1 MRNYLI
7 IIFLL
12 FYSSIAFTQ
21 TSIQVNNVDYTY
33 TGNKKQSIK
42 EVEDEAI
49 NHAKIKALSRA
60 GIKEHVKTYSSL
72 YRRTENND
80 YEKSLTSTF
89 FSEKQGAVTSYS
101 IIEQSHSYT
110 DEGLPVYYIKINAN
124 VIKYETDADYNF
136 KAKINSVV
144 WDSDIGYSGDWKTM
158 EDFSPVYSYDN
169 DNFQNVKNK
178 KYGCAIRF
186 NVTPTKDTYL
196 TIFTL
201 WDDSVSILFPHEEE
215 KINADRDRTTI
226 FKKNKEY
233 KFGNQPEIWFDSEKK
248 STGYRLVI
256 VMHKEERTFFETLNI
271 DNMWKWFFEI
281 PRELRY
287 ITIKDFTVYN
297 KQ

>member
-12 FYSSIAFTQ
+12 FYSTIAFTQ
-21 TSIQVNNVDYTY
+21 TQTQVNVDYTY

-49 NHAKIKALSRA
+49 NHAKIKALLRA

-72 YRRTENND
+72 YKRIENND

-101 IIEQSHSYT
+101 IIDKSHSYT
-110 DEGLPVYYIKINAN
+110 DEGLPVCYVKINAN
-124 VIKYETDADYNF
+124 VIKYETDADYNY
-136 KAKINSVV
+136 KAII
-144 WDSDIGYSGDWKTM
+144 DGL
-158 EDFSPVYSYDN
+158 EPVYSYDN
-169 DNFQNVKNK
+169 DDVQNEKDPED
-178 KYGCAIRF
+178 GCAVRF
-186 NVTPTKDTYL
+186 NFTPTKDTYL
-196 TIFTL
+196 TIFAL
-201 WDDSVSILFPHEEE
+201 WDDKVYMLFPHEEE
-215 KINADRDRTTI
+215 KKKANRDRNTV
-226 FKKNKEY
+226 FKEGEAY
-233 KFGNQPEIWFDSEKK
+233 KFGNQPVIWFDSEKK

-271 DNMWKWFFEI
+271 DNMWKWIFKI
-281 PRELRY
+281 PRELRDV
-287 ITIKDFTVYN
+287 TIKNFTVYN

>member
-21 TSIQVNNVDYTY
+21 TSTQVIVDYTY
-33 TGNKKQSIK
+33 TGNKKQSTK

-72 YRRTENND
+72 YKRTENND

-101 IIEQSHSYT
+101 IIDRSHSYT
-110 DEGLPVYYIKINAN
+110 DEGLPVCYIKINAN
-124 VIKYETDADYNF
+124 VIKYETDADYNY
-136 KAKINSVV
+136 KAIIDGLEPSYTYDDKPITH
-144 WDSDIGYSGDWKTM
+144 IKHP
-158 EDFSPVYSYDN
+158 ED
-169 DNFQNVKNK
+169 
-178 KYGCAIRF
+178 GCAVRF
-186 NVTPTKDTYL
+186 NFTPTKDTYL
-196 TIFTL
+196 TIFLL
-201 WDDSVSILFPHEEE
+201 WDNEVYKLFPDSLQKELKYRERNTVFKEHERHE
-215 KINADRDRTTI
+215 
-226 FKKNKEY
+226 
-233 KFGNQPEIWFDSEKK
+233 FGDHPRIWLDAEGK

-287 ITIKDFTVYN
+287 ITIKDFIVYN

>member
-1 MRNYLI
+1 MRSFFLV
-7 IIFLL
+7 LL
-12 FYSSIAFTQ
+12 FSLFYISNVSSQSSVKVIAE
-21 TSIQVNNVDYTY
+21 DTY
-33 TGNKKQSIK
+33 TGNKMQSIK

-72 YRRTENND
+72 YKRTENND

-101 IIEQSHSYT
+101 IIDKSHSYT
-110 DEGLPVYYIKINAN
+110 DEGLPVCYVKINAN
-124 VIKYETDADYNF
+124 VIKYETDADYNY
-136 KAKINSVV
+136 KAII
-144 WDSDIGYSGDWKTM
+144 DGL
-158 EDFSPVYSYDN
+158 EPVYSYDN
-169 DNFQNVKNK
+169 EHVQNEKNPED
-178 KYGCAIRF
+178 GCAVRF
-186 NVTPTKDTYL
+186 NFKPTKDTYL
-196 TIFTL
+196 TIFAL
-201 WDDSVSILFPHEEE
+201 WDDEVYMLLPHEEE
-215 KINADRDRTTI
+215 KKKANRDRNTI
-226 FKKNKEY
+226 FKKDKEY

-271 DNMWKWFFEI
+271 DNMWKWIFEI

-287 ITIKDFTVYN
+287 VTIKDFTVYN

>member
-12 FYSSIAFTQ
+12 FFSSIAFTQ
-21 TSIQVNNVDYTY
+21 TSTQVNVDYTY

-49 NHAKIKALSRA
+49 NHAIIKALSRA

-101 IIEQSHSYT
+101 IIDKSHSYT
-110 DEGLPVYYIKINAN
+110 DEGLPVCYVKINAN
-124 VIKYETDADYNF
+124 VIKYETDADYNY
-136 KAKINSVV
+136 KARI
-144 WDSDIGYSGDWKTM
+144 DGL
-158 EDFSPVYSYDN
+158 EPVYSYDN
-169 DNFQNVKNK
+169 EHVQNEKNPED
-178 KYGCAIRF
+178 GCAVRF
-186 NVTPTKDTYL
+186 NFTPTKDTYL
-196 TIFTL
+196 TIFAL
-201 WDDSVSILFPHEEE
+201 WDDEVYMLFPHEEE
-215 KINADRDRTTI
+215 NKKANRDRNTV
-226 FKKNKEY
+226 FKEGEPY

-271 DNMWKWFFEI
+271 DNMWKWIFEI

-287 ITIKDFTVYN
+287 VTIKDFTVYN
-297 KQ
+297 KK

>member
-21 TSIQVNNVDYTY
+21 TSTQVNVDYTY

-72 YRRTENND
+72 YKRTENND

-101 IIEQSHSYT
+101 IIDKSHSYT
-110 DEGLPVYYIKINAN
+110 DEGLPVCYVKINAN
-124 VIKYETDADYNF
+124 VIKYETDADYNY
-136 KAKINSVV
+136 KARI
-144 WDSDIGYSGDWKTM
+144 DGL
-158 EDFSPVYSYDN
+158 EPVYSYDN
-169 DNFQNVKNK
+169 EHVQNEKNPED
-178 KYGCAIRF
+178 GCAVRF
-186 NVTPTKDTYL
+186 NFTPTKDTYL
-196 TIFTL
+196 TIFAL
-201 WDDSVSILFPHEEE
+201 WDDEVYMLFPQVEN
-215 KINADRDRTTI
+215 KKANRDRNTV
-226 FKKNKEY
+226 FKEGEAY

-271 DNMWKWFFEI
+271 DNMWKWIFEI

-287 ITIKDFTVYN
+287 VTIKDFTVYN
-297 KQ
+297 KK

>member
-1 MRNYLI
+1 MGNYLI

-12 FYSSIAFTQ
+12 FFSSIAFTQ
-21 TSIQVNNVDYTY
+21 TSIQVNVDYTY

-72 YRRTENND
+72 YKRTENND

-101 IIEQSHSYT
+101 IIDKSHSYT
-110 DEGLPVYYIKINAN
+110 DEGLPVCYIKINAN
-124 VIKYETDADYNF
+124 VIKYETDADYNY
-136 KAKINSVV
+136 KARIKGLEPS
-144 WDSDIGYSGDWKTM
+144 YT
-158 EDFSPVYSYDN
+158 YDN
-169 DNFQNVKNK
+169 EHVKNVKNSK
-178 KYGCAIRF
+178 DGCAVRF
-186 NVTPTKDTYL
+186 NFKPTKDTYL
-196 TIFTL
+196 TIFAL
-201 WDDSVSILFPHEEE
+201 WDDEVYMLFPNVEE
-215 KINADRDRTTI
+215 KKTAKRDRNTVFIKDTV
-226 FKKNKEY
+226 Y
-233 KFGNQPEIWFDSEKK
+233 KFGNHPEIWFDSEKK

-271 DNMWKWFFEI
+271 DNMWKWIFEI

-287 ITIKDFTVYN
+287 VVIEDFTVYN

>member
-21 TSIQVNNVDYTY
+21 TSTQVNVDYTY

-72 YRRTENND
+72 YKRTENND

-101 IIEQSHSYT
+101 IIDKSHSYT
-110 DEGLPVYYIKINAN
+110 DEGLPVCYVKINAN
-124 VIKYETDADYNF
+124 VIKYETDADYNY
-136 KAKINSVV
+136 KAII
-144 WDSDIGYSGDWKTM
+144 DGL
-158 EDFSPVYSYDN
+158 EPVYSYDN
-169 DNFQNVKNK
+169 EHVKNVKNSQD
-178 KYGCAIRF
+178 GCAVRF
-186 NVTPTKDTYL
+186 NFIPTKDTYL
-196 TIFTL
+196 TIFAL
-201 WDDSVSILFPHEEE
+201 WDDEVYMLFPHGEE
-215 KINADRDRTTI
+215 KKKANRDRNTV
-226 FKKNKEY
+226 FKKDKEY

-271 DNMWKWFFEI
+271 DNMWKWIFEI

-287 ITIKDFTVYN
+287 VTIKDFTVYN

>member
-21 TSIQVNNVDYTY
+21 TSTQVNVDYTY

-72 YRRTENND
+72 YKRTENND

-101 IIEQSHSYT
+101 IIDKSHSYT
-110 DEGLPVYYIKINAN
+110 DEGLPVCYVKINAN

-144 WDSDIGYSGDWKTM
+144 WDSNIGRTGDWKTM

-169 DNFQNVKNK
+169 DHVRNVKNK
-178 KYGCAIRF
+178 EDGCAVRF
-186 NVTPTKDTYL
+186 NFSPTKDTYL
-196 TIFTL
+196 TIFAL
-201 WDDSVSILFPHEEE
+201 WDDEIYMLFPHKEE
-215 KINADRDRTTI
+215 KKNANRDRNTV
-226 FKKNKEY
+226 FKKDKEY

-271 DNMWKWFFEI
+271 DNMWKWIFEI

-287 ITIKDFTVYN
+287 VTIKDFTVYN

>member
-12 FYSSIAFTQ
+12 FYSTIAFTQ
-21 TSIQVNNVDYTY
+21 TSTQVNVDYTY

-101 IIEQSHSYT
+101 IIDKSHSYT
-110 DEGLPVYYIKINAN
+110 DEGLPVCYVKINAN
-124 VIKYETDADYNF
+124 VIKYETDADYNY
-136 KAKINSVV
+136 KARIK
-144 WDSDIGYSGDWKTM
+144 GL
-158 EDFSPVYSYDN
+158 EPVYSYDN
-169 DNFQNVKNK
+169 EHVKNVKNSK
-178 KYGCAIRF
+178 DGCAVSF
-186 NVTPTKDTYL
+186 NFKPTKDTYL
-196 TIFTL
+196 TIFAL
-201 WDDSVSILFPHEEE
+201 WDDEVYMLFPNVEE
-215 KINADRDRTTI
+215 KKKAKRDRNTI
-226 FKKNKEY
+226 FKKDKEY

-271 DNMWKWFFEI
+271 DNMWKWIFEI

-287 ITIKDFTVYN
+287 VTIKDFTVYN

>member
-7 IIFLL
+7 IIILL

-21 TSIQVNNVDYTY
+21 TDTTVNVDYTY
-33 TGNKKQSIK
+33 IGNKKQSIK

-72 YRRTENND
+72 YKRTENND

-101 IIEQSHSYT
+101 IIDKSHSYT
-110 DEGLPVYYIKINAN
+110 DEGLPVCYVKINAN
-124 VIKYETDADYNF
+124 VIKYETDADYNY
-136 KAKINSVV
+136 KAII
-144 WDSDIGYSGDWKTM
+144 DGL
-158 EDFSPVYSYDN
+158 EPVYSYDN
-169 DNFQNVKNK
+169 EHEKNEK
-178 KYGCAIRF
+178 NPEDGCAVRF
-186 NVTPTKDTYL
+186 NFKPTKDTYL
-196 TIFTL
+196 TIFAL
-201 WDDSVSILFPHEEE
+201 WDDEVYMLFPHEEE
-215 KINADRDRTTI
+215 KKKAKRDRNTI
-226 FKKNKEY
+226 FKKDKEY

-271 DNMWKWFFEI
+271 DNIWKWIFEI

-287 ITIKDFTVYN
+287 VTIKDFTVYN

>member
-1 MRNYLI
+1 MKNYLI

-21 TSIQVNNVDYTY
+21 TSTQVNVEHTY

-72 YRRTENND
+72 YKRTENND

-101 IIEQSHSYT
+101 IIERSHSYT
-110 DEGLPVYYIKINAN
+110 DEGLPVCYIKINAN
-124 VIKYETDADYNF
+124 VIKYETDADYNY
-136 KAKINSVV
+136 KAIIDGLEPSYTYDDKPITH
-144 WDSDIGYSGDWKTM
+144 IKHP
-158 EDFSPVYSYDN
+158 ED
-169 DNFQNVKNK
+169 
-178 KYGCAIRF
+178 GCAVRF
-186 NVTPTKDTYL
+186 NFTPTKDTYL
-196 TIFTL
+196 TIFLL
-201 WDDSVSILFPHEEE
+201 WDNEVYKLFPDSLQKELKYRERNTVFKEHERHE
-215 KINADRDRTTI
+215 
-226 FKKNKEY
+226 
-233 KFGNQPEIWFDSEKK
+233 FGDHPRIWLDAEGK

-287 ITIKDFTVYN
+287 VTIKDFTVYN
-297 KQ
+297 QK